1 MSSLDILCVLSNLA
15 IKWNWK
21 FIWADTPYFGTT
33 LLSPSFNSKPNFLT
47 FTNYTSAIALL
58 ICVLIPN
65 YFTYTYFI
73 LTVNKKHIFCYKIVA
88 NSNNMLCFLCIPSK
102 IAVVLAQCM
111 FFRAKSRKFNNS
123 LFCQTKLRFICKVDA
138 FPTKIEKYHFVKAN
152 YLFSWK
158 LPAFYSILSVKNYT
172 EQN

>member
-33 LLSPSFNSKPNFLT
+33 LLSPSFNLKPNFLT

-58 ICVLIPN
+58 ICVLMHN
-65 YFTYTYFI
+65 YFTCTYFI
-73 LTVNKKHIFCYKIVA
+73 LKVNKKHIFCYKIVA
-88 NSNNMLCFLCIPSK
+88 NSNNMLCSLCIPSK

-111 FFRAKSRKFNNS
+111 LFVKKYFRN
-123 LFCQTKLRFICKVDA
+123 QTQS
-138 FPTKIEKYHFVKAN
+138 TKKEYHFGTTGHIFGSDIV
-152 YLFSWK
+152 LFIHPMRK
-158 LPAFYSILSVKNYT
+158 
-172 EQN
+172 